1 MMLREGT
8 AAVTAPA
15 LPSRHPEDSLLM
27 AYAAGSVSEAA
38 ALVVA
43 THLAL
48 CPLCRAEVGRYEAVG
63 GQLLDEVD
71 PAEVGGGALD
81 QVLAKLNG
89 REPPPEPRRPELA
102 PADGIPQPL
111 RGYLGAPLDALKWSL
126 LLPRVREI
134 KLPLGDAGARISMLK
149 IKAGGS
155 IPQHTHTG
163 AEYTLVLSGAFTDS
177 TGAYNRG
184 DFAFADE
191 ALKHQPIAT
200 ASEDCICLA
209 LSEAPM
215 RFTGPFARLLNPLIK

>member
-1 MMLREGT
+1 
-8 AAVTAPA
+8 
-15 LPSRHPEDSLLM
+15 M
-27 AYAAGSVSEAA
+27 AYAAGSLSHPA

-48 CPLCRAEVGRYEAVG
+48 CPLCRAEVGRFEAVG

-71 PAEVGGGALD
+71 PAEIGDAALD

-89 REPPPEPRRPELA
+89 REPPPDARRPDRSGPA
-102 PADGIPQPL
+102 PREGIPQPL
-111 RGYLGAPLDALKWSL
+111 RDYLGAPLDEMKWSL

-134 KLPLGDAGARISMLK
+134 KLPCSEAGARLSMLK

-155 IPQHTHTG
+155 IPRHTHTG
-163 AEYTLVLSGAFTDS
+163 AEYTLVLTGAFADS

-191 ALKHQPIAT
+191 ALNHQPIAA

-215 RFTGPFARLLNPLIK
+215 RFTGPFGRLLNPLLK

>member
-15 LPSRHPEDSLLM
+15 LPSRHPEDALLM
-27 AYAAGSVSEAA
+27 AYAAGSLSEAA

-48 CPLCRAEVGRYEAVG
+48 CPLCRADVGRYEAVG

-71 PAEVGGGALD
+71 PTEIDDAALD

-89 REPPPEPRRPELA
+89 REPAPAPRRAGPA
-102 PADGIPQPL
+102 PSNGIPQPL
-111 RGYLGAPLDALKWSL
+111 RDYLGAPLETLKWNL

-134 KLPLGDAGARISMLK
+134 KLPCSEAGARLSMLK
-149 IKAGGS
+149 IAAGGS

-163 AEYTLVLSGAFTDS
+163 AEYTLVLTGAFTDS
-177 TGAYNRG
+177 TGAYRRG
-184 DFAFADE
+184 DFAYADD
-191 ALKHQPIAT
+191 ALKHQPIAE

-209 LSEAPM
+209 LSESPM
-215 RFTGPFARLLNPLIK
+215 RLTGPLWRLLNPLIK

>member
-1 MMLREGT
+1 
-8 AAVTAPA
+8 
-15 LPSRHPEDSLLM
+15 M
-27 AYAAGSVSEAA
+27 AYAAGSLSQPA

-71 PAEVGGGALD
+71 PTEIGDTALD

-89 REPPPEPRRPELA
+89 REPPPMARPAGPA
-102 PADGIPQPL
+102 PTDGIPQPL
-111 RGYLGAPLDALKWSL
+111 RDYLGAPLGELKWSL
-126 LLPRVREI
+126 LLPKVREI
-134 KLPLGDAGARISMLK
+134 KLPVGGTAQGRLSMLK

-155 IPQHTHTG
+155 IPTHTHTG
-163 AEYTLVLSGAFTDS
+163 AELTLVLTGAFTDS
-177 TGAYNRG
+177 TGVYGRG
-184 DFAFADE
+184 DFAYADE
-191 ALKHQPIAT
+191 ELRHQPIAAVT
-200 ASEDCICLA
+200 EDCICLA